1 MRLDRFLSE
10 QTTGTRKDAVGAIRH
25 GAVTVNGTP
34 VRDPAKHIDPEKD
47 AVCLKGE
54 PVSYQTARYYLMHK
68 PAGVITASRDKKQ
81 KTVLDLLKPEDRFPN
96 IAPVGRLDLDTAG
109 LLLLT
114 DDGKL
119 AHRLISPAH
128 HIAKYYMV
136 WLRDPF
142 SEETI
147 PKFRE
152 GIYLREGSS
161 EEQCLPAECVRL
173 DERIALLELYEG
185 KYHQVKRMFA
195 AMGNH
200 VDHLLRIGLGG
211 FLLPPDLAKS
221 TYIQIFQK
229 EINILTGDSSIFEFA
244 PKCIDKYSSYWINET
259 E

>member
-10 QTTGTRKDAVGAIRH
+10 QTTGTRKEAVNAVRH
-25 GAVTVNGTP
+25 GAVTVNGAA

-47 AVCLKGE
+47 AVCLRGE
-54 PVSYQTARYYLMHK
+54 RICYQTARYYLMHK

-81 KTVLDLLKPEDRFPN
+81 KTVLDLLKPEDRFPD

-119 AHRLISPAH
+119 AHKLISPAH

-136 WLRDPF
+136 WLRDAF
-142 SEETI
+142 SEEII

-152 GIYLREGSS
+152 GILLREGSS

-173 DERIALLELYEG
+173 EERLALLELHEG

-211 FLLPPDLAKS
+211 LYLPPELAKN

-229 EINILTGDSSIFEFA
+229 EINILTSDSSIFETA
-244 PKCIDKYSSYWINET
+244 PKCIVDYSSYWINET